1 MAAGSRLQVS
11 IALSSVIPLGLIL
24 TGILSS
30 QPKTHAASPDPRIL
44 HVLNRF
50 GFGPRPGDIATVQK
64 MGIEAYLQ
72 QQLNPNTIPLPSEL
86 TQRLQ
91 QFPTLQKNAAMLY
104 QDHSRNRLMV
114 AAGISRKKQ
123 RASPSNEMAATPQS
137 KAAKPDIDPAVRK
150 MIRDRFREPLHEAT
164 EAKILRAVYSPR
176 QLEEVMVNFWF
187 NHFNVDGR
195 KERTTIWVGNYENAI
210 RPHVFGSFRT
220 LLGVTAKHPA
230 MLQYLDN
237 WRNSAPNS
245 AVKNK
250 QFQGINENYARELM
264 ELHTLG
270 VKGGYNQTDVV
281 AVAKVFTG
289 WGFPLAAR
297 WQEYPDGFFFNAKRH
312 DTSAKVVMGKPIT
325 AQGVAQGEQVLDLLA
340 NHPATAKHISYKLAQ
355 YFVAD
360 TPPQPL
366 VDRLTTQFQRSRGNI
381 QVVMTSLFKSPEF
394 WDMKYRGNKFKTPFE
409 YVISSLRAI
418 GVSEIPTEQMSRRLT
433 QMGMPLYQCKT
444 PDGYP
449 NTEQA
454 WLSASAITQRLDFAS
469 AIARGLGTNYLVN
482 PDELFQ
488 TLGSSLSPKTQS
500 AFRAAAPPV
509 KTAVLL
515 GSPEFMR
522 R

>member
-1 MAAGSRLQVS
+1 MAVFRLHVP
-11 IALSSVIPLGLIL
+11 IALLSVMTLGFVL
-24 TGILSS
+24 TSILSP
-30 QPKTHAASPDPRIL
+30 QPQAGAASPDPRISHIL
-44 HVLNRF
+44 DRL
-50 GFGPRPGDIATVQK
+50 GFGPRPGDSAAVQK
-64 MGIEAYLQ
+64 MGIDAYLQ
-72 QQLNPNTIPLPSEL
+72 QQLNPDAIPLPSTL
-86 TQRLQ
+86 TERLR
-91 QFPTLQKNAAMLY
+91 QFPTLQKNAATLY
-104 QDHSRNRLMV
+104 EDHSRNRLM
-114 AAGISRKKQ
+114 AEAGITRNKQ
-123 RASPSNEMAATPQS
+123 KTPQTSLMAAMPPS
-137 KAAKPDIDPAVRK
+137 EPAKPEIDPALRK
-150 MIRDRFREPLHEAT
+150 MIRDRFQEPLREAT

-245 AVKNK
+245 TVKNK
-250 QFQGINENYARELM
+250 QFQGLNENYARELM

-270 VKGGYNQTDVV
+270 VNGGYSQTDVV
-281 AVAKVFTG
+281 EVAKVFTG
-289 WGFPLAAR
+289 WGFPPAPR
-297 WQEYPDGFFFNAKRH
+297 WQEYPDGFFFNVRRH
-312 DTSAKVVMGKPIT
+312 DASPKVVMKQSIT
-325 AQGVAQGEQVLDLLA
+325 AKGEAQGEQVLDFLA

-360 TPPQPL
+360 TPPQSL
-366 VDRLTTQFQRSRGNI
+366 VDRLSTQFQQSRGNLRT
-381 QVVMTSLFKSPEF
+381 VMTTLLKSPEF
-394 WDMKYRGNKFKTPFE
+394 WDTKYRGNKFKTPFE
-409 YVISSLRAI
+409 YVISSLRTTELP
-418 GVSEIPTEQMSRRLT
+418 EIPTQQISRHLT

-449 NTEQA
+449 NTEQS
-454 WLSASAITQRLDFAS
+454 WLSASALTQRLDFAS
-469 AIARGLGTNYLVN
+469 AMSRGLGTNYKVDPNTLLQTFAN
-482 PDELFQ
+482 P
-488 TLGSSLSPKTQS
+488 LSTKTQS
-500 AFRAAAPPV
+500 AFQSAAPPV